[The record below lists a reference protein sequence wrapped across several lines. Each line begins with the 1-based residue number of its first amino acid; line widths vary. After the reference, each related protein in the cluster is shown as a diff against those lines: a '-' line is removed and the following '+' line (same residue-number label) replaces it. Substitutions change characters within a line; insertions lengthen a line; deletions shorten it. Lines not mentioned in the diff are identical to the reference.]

1 MKGGSRSNGA
11 RARTV
16 LVFYLGVVA
25 HTSMPGLILESP
37 SARTPVF
44 IFCTLHLT
52 SGIQLWWSGCLL
64 WYMWKYEKTRQ
75 ELQTL
80 GTTPSIV
87 RVNEKLAW
95 FDDTARQVLLL
106 PVHVG
111 VVYVLLRLL
120 YSEALLM
127 T

>member
-1 MKGGSRSNGA
+1 
-11 RARTV
+11 
-16 LVFYLGVVA
+16 
-25 HTSMPGLILESP
+25 
-37 SARTPVF
+37 
-44 IFCTLHLT
+44 
-52 SGIQLWWSGCLL
+52 
-64 WYMWKYEKTRQ
+64 MWKYEKTRQ